1 MKMSEE
7 IRNEDIKGST
17 SIIEGR
23 HAVLEAIRSGNNIER
38 LFVLDGNHDGP
49 VETIRRAAKKSNIQI
64 RYVDKEYLDNLS
76 VTGKH
81 QGVICKSTSYE
92 YSEIEDIFL
101 KAEEKNEKPF
111 IFLLDN
117 IEDPHNLGAIIR
129 TAEVSGAH
137 GVIITRDRAASLSQ
151 TVERASAG
159 AIFHIPVVKVTN
171 MSETIKKLKNRG
183 LWFVCADMEGEVM
196 YKIDMRG
203 AIGIVIGNEGSG
215 VGTLVKKNCDFTASI
230 PMFGKIGSLN
240 ASVAA
245 GILAYEAV
253 RQRNFN

>member
-1 MKMSEE
+1 MSEE

-203 AIGIVIGNEGSG
+203 AIGIIIGNEGSG
-215 VGTLVKKNCDFTASI
+215 VGTLVKKNCDFTALI

>member
-81 QGVICKSTSYE
+81 QGVICKSTSY
-92 YSEIEDIFL
+92 
-101 KAEEKNEKPF
+101 
-111 IFLLDN
+111 DN

-137 GVIITRDRAASLSQ
+137 GIIITRDRAASLSQ

-215 VGTLVKKNCDFTASI
+215 VGTLVKKNCDFTA
-230 PMFGKIGSLN
+230 
-240 ASVAA
+240 
-245 GILAYEAV
+245 
-253 RQRNFN
+253 

>member
-1 MKMSEE
+1 MSEE

-203 AIGIVIGNEGSG
+203 AIGIIIGNEGSG

-230 PMFGKIGSLN
+230 PMLGKIGSLN